1 MRTPGIIVC
10 SVFLA
15 GCASHPVASTSFS
28 SDALGGA
35 WADAVPPQPAPVEGS
50 LEAAASPP
58 APQPQE
64 GSSTFGDDRHVTFMV
79 GGRKLTDDTADD
91 LDVDDQFMLGA
102 EVDVSNRETGNGFE
116 VGTSYS
122 NEDSSNAELTLWDLY
137 GGYRKTFHL
146 ENDQLHP
153 YFSVGAAIVHGE
165 LDLGPA
171 DDDDTTLGAY
181 FRVGMNFELEKDMRL
196 GVDFRHLFAELDFFS
211 DDVDVDYNQ
220 LAIMLGIPF

>member
-1 MRTPGIIVC
+1 MRTTGIIIC
-10 SVFLA
+10 AFFLA
-15 GCASHPVASTSFS
+15 GCASHPVSRTPTIA
-28 SDALGGA
+28 DALGGA
-35 WADAVPPQPAPVEGS
+35 WADAVLPQPAPVEGS

-64 GSSTFGDDRHVTFMV
+64 DSTFFGDDRHATFML
-79 GGRKLTDDTADD
+79 GGRELTDNTAED
-91 LDVDDQFMLGA
+91 LDVDEQFMLGA
-102 EVDVSNRETGNGFE
+102 EVDVSNHETGNGFE

-122 NEDSSNAELTLWDLY
+122 SEDSSNAELTLWDIY

-146 ENDQLHP
+146 ESEQIRP
-153 YFSVGAAIVHGE
+153 YVSVGAAILHGE

-196 GVDFRHLFAELDFFS
+196 GVDFRHLFAELDFFG